1 MSQQSR
7 SSRFR
12 GLFDAAL
19 QNYEIIT
26 NITLNNHPLAE
37 KLHNC
42 HSTESITLF
51 FRDRAL
57 EFGEFPGRD
66 RMIKSI
72 TNIASILCT
81 LSITAPLGDAT
92 DLVRPGCSWV
102 VPPLMYILQ
111 SFPPATAIQ
120 IGLTILIGVRAL
132 LCSYVRIFLTL
143 KSVRT
148 PRG

>member
-19 QNYEIIT
+19 QNYETIT
-26 NITLNNHPLAE
+26 NITLAKHPLIE

-42 HSTESITLF
+42 HSADSITFF

-57 EFGEFPGRD
+57 EIGGFPGSD
-66 RMIKSI
+66 EMIKSI

-81 LSITAPLGDAT
+81 LSATASLGDAT
-92 DLVRPGCSWV
+92 NLVRPGCSWGC
-102 VPPLMYILQ
+102 PTSNAY
-111 SFPPATAIQ
+111 STAITACDGDTDWPRHSNCRACFAFFR
-120 IGLTILIGVRAL
+120 ILLT
-132 LCSYVRIFLTL
+132 F
-143 KSVRT
+143 KSVRL